1 MPAVRTTS
9 PYPLRMA
16 TSPSRRRE
24 RSVRVTAASLLL
36 ALAAVFVTAAILS
49 GALVWLSAAS
59 AFSVVTGLVVAWLDR
74 AELLASRRETGAVR
88 ADLAAEYR
96 DILEVRGEEH
106 AVFLHA
112 LTDQLV
118 FRERELSEMEG
129 VVALAERRAEVA
141 EEQRSETERALREVQ
156 AQLPQQYVGSAD
168 DDSLETVVDLLGWG
182 RTSTADQLEIRRH
195 A

>member
-1 MPAVRTTS
+1 
-9 PYPLRMA
+9 MA